1 MRFWHQSS
9 TVLNTVTK
17 YKENIIN
24 HAKQVLDPGTTVEP
38 HGLPIGGRPEGANQ
52 DVMQYPYILYLTER
66 LFCEAALTAEREG
79 FDAMT
84 IGCNLDIALN
94 HCRSIVDIP
103 VVGVTES
110 SMLASCLLGRKF
122 AFITISDFLRS
133 YLTVSAEKYGFSN
146 RLACVLTM
154 DENPENKYSIESVA
168 GSENSKR
175 PPIYR
180 FLTEDADKAE
190 KIFLHTCEMAISL
203 GAEVLIPGEGILNE
217 FIFERNMTQC
227 KGMPILDANAALWQ
241 CATMMV
247 NLKSKSRINISRGF
261 TYKKPDDLLMK
272 QMTDFYEARSYTDTK
287 FS

>member
-1 MRFWHQSS
+1 MASKFYSYDYR
-9 TVLNTVTK
+9 
-17 YKENIIN
+17 YKVQREYRQ
-24 HAKQVLDPGTTVEP
+24 HAKQVLDPGTTIEP

-133 YLTVSAEKYGFSN
+133 YLTVSAEK
-146 RLACVLTM
+146 
-154 DENPENKYSIESVA
+154 
-168 GSENSKR
+168 
-175 PPIYR
+175 
-180 FLTEDADKAE
+180 
-190 KIFLHTCEMAISL
+190 IFLHTCEMAISL

-247 NLKSKSRINISRGF
+247 NLKSKSKINISRGF

-272 QMTDFYEARSYTDTK
+272 QMADFYEARSYTDTN